1 MTIPTAPPTPDLA
14 SACCARAE
22 ASAGPVP
29 EALAVLAARTAVALE
44 TSLTRFLAAADQ
56 NLGHLETQAAHDV

>member
-1 MTIPTAPPTPDLA
+1 MTTTLTSNLTALAAPRCSRASTPA
-14 SACCARAE
+14 V
-22 ASAGPVP
+22 PVP

-56 NLGHLETQAAHDV
+56 DPGHL